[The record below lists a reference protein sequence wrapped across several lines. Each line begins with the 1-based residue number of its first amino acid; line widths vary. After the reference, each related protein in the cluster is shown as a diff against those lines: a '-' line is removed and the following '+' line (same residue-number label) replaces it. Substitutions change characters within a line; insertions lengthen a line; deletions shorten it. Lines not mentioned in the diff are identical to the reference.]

1 MSNSKLVTE
10 QEMVNGVT
18 YTKKYVKR
26 NDDKNDVVRR
36 VLAQNPSMTNKEVLN
51 FIEILHESH

>member
-26 NDDKNDVVRR
+26 NDDKNDVVKR
-36 VLAQNPSMTNKEVLN
+36 VLAQNPSITNEEFLN
-51 FIEILHESH
+51 FIETLNKSH